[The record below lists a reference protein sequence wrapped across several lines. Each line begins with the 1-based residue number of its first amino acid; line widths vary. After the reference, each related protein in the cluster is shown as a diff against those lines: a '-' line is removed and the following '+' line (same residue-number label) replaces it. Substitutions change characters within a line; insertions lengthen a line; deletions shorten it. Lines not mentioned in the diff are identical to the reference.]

1 MGSQGKRSQR
11 VGQQIKKRLS
21 ELLLS
26 GLRDPRIGFATVTE
40 VRVTNDLGHAKVF
53 VSVYGVETDQTQ
65 TILGLQMA
73 RGYLRK
79 EVARVLRIRHVPE
92 LDFVL
97 DEGLDRAVRLE
108 QVFGAISKGESEVPV
123 QETHEPVAVDAERS
137 ALLEA
142 GNRIDQARAEESK
155 REREQRRRTGRERRS
170 GRPKRKS

>member
-26 GLRDPRIGFATVTE
+26 GLRDPRIGFATITE

-53 VSVYGVETDQTQ
+53 VSVYGVETDQTE
-65 TILGLQMA
+65 TIIGLQMA

-97 DEGLDRAVRLE
+97 DDGLHRAARLE
-108 QVFGAISKGESEVPV
+108 QVLGAISKGESQVSAE
-123 QETHEPVAVDAERS
+123 ETHAPVAVDAERP

-142 GNRIDQARAEESK
+142 SNRIDKARAEEIK
-155 REREQRRRTGRERRS
+155 REREPRRKTGRKRRS
-170 GRPKRKS
+170 GRPKRKL